1 MRLNK
6 VIDVIADEIKKH
18 YYIKGCNIKW
28 SSAKDFYVYVDIDED
43 QYLVGLLVSGK
54 TFEDIAFE
62 LEMYYFVKIM
72 ILKVQTEIDYYK
84 QLALGC

>member
-6 VIDVIADEIKKH
+6 VIDVIVDEIKKH
-18 YYIKGCNIKW
+18 YCIKGCYMKW
-28 SSAKDFYVYVDIDED
+28 SPANGFYVYVDIDED
-43 QYLVGLLVSGK
+43 QYLVGLLMSGK

-62 LEMYYFVKIM
+62 LEMRYFVKITNF
-72 ILKVQTEIDYYK
+72 KARTEIDYYK